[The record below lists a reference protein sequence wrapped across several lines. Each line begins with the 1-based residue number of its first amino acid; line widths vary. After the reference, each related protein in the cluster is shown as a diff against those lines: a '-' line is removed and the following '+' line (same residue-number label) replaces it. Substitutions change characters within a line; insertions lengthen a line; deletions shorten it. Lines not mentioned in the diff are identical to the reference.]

1 MTRFS
6 YDTVSHSGP
15 VLDYLIAN
23 VGIDHLVLGSDY
35 CFDRGDEQP
44 VRFVDS
50 VGLGPREK
58 AAVLGAN
65 AARIPKLPI

>member
-1 MTRFS
+1 LTRFS
-6 YDTVSHSGP
+6 YDTVSHSGRAG
-15 VLDYLIAN
+15 LLIAN

-35 CFDRGDEQP
+35 CFDMGYEQP
-44 VRFVDS
+44 VRFVES

-65 AARIPKLPI
+65 AARILKLPV